1 VSAYLILTL
10 SALCFGGTW
19 VAGEVAVAGLPPM
32 TIASV
37 RFIVASALLYAWA
50 RIQGHEHRRVT
61 VRDLPLILTLGA
73 SAIAIYNALFLY
85 GLRLAP
91 ASDGAIIV
99 PGFAPVFTALLAW
112 PMLKERIGPWTV
124 AGFAVALAGLYL
136 VVGPGGGEQSSN
148 RLLGDLFFV
157 LGAVCWGVYAV
168 AGKTAT
174 ARFTP
179 LTSTLYGTVAGTL
192 MLIPFG
198 LAERGWE
205 ALAAAPAV
213 SWAGLL
219 YLATFGTVLAF
230 VFFYEGVKR
239 IGAGPSS
246 AFAFLVPVIGVIS
259 SVLLLDEHL
268 TLGIGLG
275 GALVLAGL
283 WLVQRGAHAAP
294 LRDAPA
300 IPPAATR

>member
-1 VSAYLILTL
+1 VSAYLTLTL
-10 SALCFGGTW
+10 SAVFFGGTW

-32 TIASV
+32 TIASG
-37 RFIVASALLYAWA
+37 RFIIASVLLYGWA
-50 RIQGHEHRRVT
+50 RLQGHGSRRISA
-61 VRDLPLILTLGA
+61 RDIPLILTLGA

-112 PMLKERIGPWTV
+112 PILRERVGAWTV
-124 AGFAVALAGLYL
+124 AGFSAALIGLYF
-136 VVGPGGGEQSSN
+136 VIGPSGGEQSAH
-148 RLLGDLFFV
+148 RLLGDIFFL
-157 LGAVCWGVYAV
+157 LGALCWGIYAV

-174 ARFTP
+174 SRFTP
-179 LTSTLYGTVAGTL
+179 VTSTLYATVAGTL

-198 LAERGWE
+198 LAERGWK

-239 IGAGPSS
+239 IGAGPAS
-246 AFAFLVPVIGVIS
+246 AFAFLVPVVGVLS
-259 SVLLLDEHL
+259 SALLLGEPL
-268 TLGIGLG
+268 TAGIVMG

-283 WLVQRGAHAAP
+283 WLVQRGSHAA
-294 LRDAPA
+294 
-300 IPPAATR
+300 AAGRTAAASRP

>member
-10 SALCFGGTW
+10 SAVFFGGTW
-19 VAGEVAVAGLPPM
+19 VAGDVAVAGMPPM

-37 RFIVASALLYAWA
+37 RFIIASILLYGWA
-50 RIQGHEHRRVT
+50 RVQGHRRRPIT
-61 VRDLPLILTLGA
+61 RRDLPLILTLGA
-73 SAIAIYNALFLY
+73 TAIAIYNALFLY

-99 PGFAPVFTALLAW
+99 PGFAPVFTVLLAW
-112 PMLKERIGPWTV
+112 PVLRERIGAWTV

-136 VVGPGGGEQSSN
+136 VIGPGGGEPSPN
-148 RLLGDLFFV
+148 RLLGDVLFV
-157 LGAVCWGVYAV
+157 LGALCWGIYAV

-174 ARFTP
+174 SRFTP
-179 LTSTLYGTVAGTL
+179 VTSTLYGTVAGTL

-198 LAERGWE
+198 LADRGWE
-205 ALAAAPAV
+205 ALAAAPLV

-230 VFFYEGVKR
+230 VFFYEGVRR

-246 AFAFLVPVIGVIS
+246 AFAFLVPVIGVVS
-259 SVLLLDEHL
+259 SVLLLNERL
-268 TLGIGLG
+268 TAGITLGGV
-275 GALVLAGL
+275 LVLFGL
-283 WLVQRGAHAAP
+283 WLVQRDAHAAP
-294 LRDAPA
+294 QRRSVPDRP
-300 IPPAATR
+300 

>member
-1 VSAYLILTL
+1 MSAYLILTL
-10 SALCFGGTW
+10 SAVFFGGTW

-37 RFIVASALLYAWA
+37 RFIIASVLLYGWA
-50 RIQGHEHRRVT
+50 RLQGHERRPVT
-61 VRDLPLILTLGA
+61 GRDIPLILTLGA
-73 SAIAIYNALFLY
+73 TAIAIYNALFLY

-99 PGFAPVFTALLAW
+99 PGLAPVFTVLLAW
-112 PMLKERIGPWTV
+112 PVLRERIGPWTV
-124 AGFAVALAGLYL
+124 GGFGVALIGLYF
-136 VVGPGGGEQSSN
+136 VIGPGGGEPSST
-148 RLLGDLFFV
+148 RLLGDIFFI
-157 LGAVCWGVYAV
+157 LGALCWGIYAV

-174 ARFTP
+174 VRFTP
-179 LTSTLYGTVAGTL
+179 VTSTLYGTVAGTL
-192 MLIPFG
+192 MLIPFS

-246 AFAFLVPVIGVIS
+246 AFAFLVPVIGVVS
-259 SVLLLDEHL
+259 SVILLDEHL
-268 TLGIGLG
+268 TAGMVIGG
-275 GALVLAGL
+275 VLVLVGL
-283 WLVQRGAHAAP
+283 WLVQRDAHATAP
-294 LRDAPA
+294 GR
-300 IPPAATR
+300 IPVPDRP

>member
-10 SALCFGGTW
+10 SAVFFGGTW

-32 TIASV
+32 TIASA
-37 RFIVASALLYAWA
+37 RFIIASVLLYGWA
-50 RIQGHEHRRVT
+50 RLQGHGSRPIT
-61 VRDLPLILTLGA
+61 ARDLPLILTLGA

-91 ASDGAIIV
+91 TSDGAIIV
-99 PGFAPVFTALLAW
+99 PGFAPVFTVLLAW
-112 PMLKERIGPWTV
+112 PVLRERIGAWTV
-124 AGFAVALAGLYL
+124 AGFTAAIVGLYL
-136 VVGPGGGEQSSN
+136 VIGPSGGAQSSN
-148 RLLGDLFFV
+148 RLLGDVFFI
-157 LGAVCWGVYAV
+157 LGALCWGIYAV

-174 ARFTP
+174 TRFTP
-179 LTSTLYGTVAGTL
+179 VTSTLYGTVAGTL

-246 AFAFLVPVIGVIS
+246 AFAFLVPVVGVIS

-268 TLGIGLG
+268 TAGIVMGGL
-275 GALVLAGL
+275 LVLVGL
-283 WLVQRGAHAAP
+283 WLVQRDSHTTSP
-294 LRDAPA
+294 SRAPA
-300 IPPAATR
+300 PDRS

>member
-1 VSAYLILTL
+1 VSAYFILTL

-37 RFIVASALLYAWA
+37 RFIIASGLLYGWA
-50 RIQGHEHRRVT
+50 RLQGHAHRPVT
-61 VRDLPLILTLGA
+61 GRDLPLILTLGA
-73 SAIAIYNALFLY
+73 TAIAVYNALFLY

-99 PGFAPVFTALLAW
+99 PGFAPVFTALIAW
-112 PMLKERIGPWTV
+112 PVLKERIGPWTV
-124 AGFAVALAGLYL
+124 AGFAVALGGLYL
-136 VVGPGGGEQSSN
+136 VVGPGGGEQTST
-148 RLLGDLFFV
+148 RLLGDLLFF
-157 LGAVCWGVYAV
+157 LGALCWGIYAV

-179 LTSTLYGTVAGTL
+179 VTSTLYGTVAGTL

-213 SWAGLL
+213 SWAGLI

-239 IGAGPSS
+239 IGAGRSS
-246 AFAFLVPVIGVIS
+246 AFAFLVPVVGVVS
-259 SVLLLDEHL
+259 SVILLDEHL
-268 TLGIGLG
+268 TVGIAMG
-275 GALVLAGL
+275 GTLVLAGL
-283 WLVQRGAHAAP
+283 WLVQRDAHAAP
-294 LRDAPA
+294 PSRV
-300 IPPAATR
+300 PAAGRS

>member
-1 VSAYLILTL
+1 MSAYLILTL
-10 SALCFGGTW
+10 SAVFFGGTW

-37 RFIVASALLYAWA
+37 RFIIASVLLYGWA
-50 RIQGHEHRRVT
+50 RLQGHERRPVT
-61 VRDLPLILTLGA
+61 GRDIPLILTLGA
-73 SAIAIYNALFLY
+73 TAIAIYNALFLY

-99 PGFAPVFTALLAW
+99 PGLAPVFTVLLAW
-112 PMLKERIGPWTV
+112 PVLRERIGPWTV
-124 AGFAVALAGLYL
+124 GGFGVALIGLYF
-136 VVGPGGGEQSSN
+136 VIGPGGGEPSST
-148 RLLGDLFFV
+148 RLLGDIFFI
-157 LGAVCWGVYAV
+157 LGALCWGIYAV

-174 ARFTP
+174 VRFTP
-179 LTSTLYGTVAGTL
+179 VTSTLYGTVAGTL
-192 MLIPFG
+192 MLIPFS

-246 AFAFLVPVIGVIS
+246 AFAFLVPVIGVVS
-259 SVLLLDEHL
+259 SVILLDEHL
-268 TLGIGLG
+268 TAGMVIGG
-275 GALVLAGL
+275 VLVLVGL
-283 WLVQRGAHAAP
+283 WLVQRDAHATTP
-294 LRDAPA
+294 GRTPVPDRP
-300 IPPAATR
+300 